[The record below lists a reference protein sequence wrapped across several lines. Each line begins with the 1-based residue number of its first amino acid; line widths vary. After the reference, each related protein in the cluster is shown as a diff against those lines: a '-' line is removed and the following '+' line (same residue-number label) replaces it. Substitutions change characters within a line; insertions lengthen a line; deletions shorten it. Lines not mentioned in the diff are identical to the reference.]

1 MVFVGKMF
9 TQITRTE
16 RSMTIPAKPPAFL
29 PLAKL
34 PRTPASDLKK
44 LGWRGMMNTLRS
56 KGKLLV
62 TNHDEPEAVIIPV
75 AEYDA
80 LMQLVEQSEA
90 QTESALANLRQS
102 FDERLS
108 VLQDRSA
115 ATRLQSTIRGRVK
128 LGGKVKAGSGY

>member
-1 MVFVGKMF
+1 
-9 TQITRTE
+9 
-16 RSMTIPAKPPAFL
+16 MTIPVKPPAFL

-44 LGWRGMMNTLRS
+44 LGWRGMMIALRS

-75 AEYDA
+75 AEYED
-80 LMQLVEQSEA
+80 LMRLAQQSEA

-108 VLQDRSA
+108 VLQGRSA
-115 ATRLQSTIRGRVK
+115 ATRLQSTIRGPAN

>member
-1 MVFVGKMF
+1 
-9 TQITRTE
+9 
-16 RSMTIPAKPPAFL
+16 MTTSAKTAAFL

-44 LGWRGMMNTLRS
+44 LGWRGMMNALRS

-80 LMQLVEQSEA
+80 LMQIVEQSEA
-90 QTESALANLRQS
+90 RAESALAGLRKS

-108 VLQDRSA
+108 VLQGQSA
-115 ATRLQSTIRGRVK
+115 AGRLQSTIRGRAK

>member
-1 MVFVGKMF
+1 
-9 TQITRTE
+9 
-16 RSMTIPAKPPAFL
+16 MTTSAKTAIFL

-62 TNHDEPEAVIIPV
+62 TNHDEPEAVIISV

-80 LMQLVEQSEA
+80 LMQIVEQSEA
-90 QTESALANLRQS
+90 QTESALAGLRRS
-102 FDERLS
+102 FDVRLS
-108 VLQDRSA
+108 VLQGRSA
-115 ATRLQSTIRGRVK
+115 ASRLQSTIRDRAK